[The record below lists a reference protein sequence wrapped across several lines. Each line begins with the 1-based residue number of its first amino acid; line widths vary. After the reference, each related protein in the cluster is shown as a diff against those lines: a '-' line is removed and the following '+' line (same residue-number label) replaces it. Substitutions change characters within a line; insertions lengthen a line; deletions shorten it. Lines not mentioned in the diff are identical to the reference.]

1 MAGGTYVSTAAPEN
15 GSLAPL
21 QSNGTEG
28 SLAAEPCSSTRWMVP
43 SDCCSWLPPSATST
57 GSSPS
62 MSMRSTAAAAL
73 GALLP
78 ACCWLAAALRML
90 SKARFCE
97 ASAASK
103 AMAGLLSGCRTGFL
117 PATFAAVGGWVGAR
131 VGGAA

>member
-15 GSLAPL
+15 GSVAPL
-21 QSNGTEG
+21 QSNGTDG
-28 SLAAEPCSSTRWMVP
+28 SLAAEPPSSTRWMGP

-62 MSMRSTAAAAL
+62 MSIRSTAAAAL
-73 GALLP
+73 RAWLP
-78 ACCWLAAALRML
+78 ACCWLAAALRMP
-90 SKARFCE
+90 SKARFCA

-117 PATFAAVGGWVGAR
+117 PAVGGWLGAR